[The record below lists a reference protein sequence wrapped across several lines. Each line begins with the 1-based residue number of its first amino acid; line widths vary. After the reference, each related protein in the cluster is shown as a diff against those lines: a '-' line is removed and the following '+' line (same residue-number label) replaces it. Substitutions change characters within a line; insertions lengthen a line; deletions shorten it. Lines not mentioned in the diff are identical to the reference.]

1 MKKILL
7 FLLIV
12 LGSGVI
18 AQEKGSGDSC
28 RHSRYHISFSPIL
41 GFNTDIGM
49 QIGAMANIYDH
60 GKDGFRYPDYNYTVY
75 LEYSESTKGSGVKQF
90 FFDSKH
96 LLPGGLRLTADISYL
111 TEKRFDFYGFNG
123 YQSVFHKE
131 YEDED
136 SPDYQSRLF
145 YHLNRKLFRSFVDIQ
160 GQFANPHI
168 RWLAGGG
175 YYHYL
180 ISSLEIE
187 KMNRGKKPENQL
199 PDVEVLYDKYV
210 NWGLFADNEKDGGN
224 IPFLKAGIIYDTRD
238 EEASPKNGIWAEAIL
253 LSSPVSG
260 DYNFTK
266 LALTFRNYL
275 NLYHKK
281 VILASRISYQS
292 TITGHTPFFFQPVMI
307 NSFSQATSFDA
318 VGGAKSVRGIRR
330 SRAIGDAIIYGTIE
344 LRYEFWETKF
354 LNQEF
359 IFGLSPFLD
368 AGLVTQFIDVQLK
381 KVPEGERDIYF
392 NDIQKDRWHTGYGM
406 SIRFLW
412 NRNFILG
419 FDYGIAHN
427 QQDGKSAGYV
437 SMGYMF

>member
-1 MKKILL
+1 MKQILL
-7 FLLIV
+7 FFLLV
-12 LGSGVI
+12 SGIGII
-18 AQEKGSGDSC
+18 AQENASGDTSK
-28 RHSRYHISFSPIL
+28 HSRYHISFSPIL

-49 QIGAMANIYDH
+49 QLGAMANIYDH
-60 GKDGFRYPDYNYTVY
+60 GKNGFRYPDYNYTVY
-75 LEYSESTKGSGVKQF
+75 LEYSESTKGSGVKQI

-123 YQSVFHKE
+123 SQSIFHKE
-131 YEDED
+131 YEDEK

-145 YHLNRKLFRSFVDIQ
+145 YHLNRKLFRSFVDVQ
-160 GQFANPHI
+160 GQFANKNI

-175 YYHYL
+175 YYHYV
-180 ISSLEIE
+180 ISSLDIDKMNKGKKIE
-187 KMNRGKKPENQL
+187 KQL
-199 PDVEVLYDKYV
+199 PDIDVLYDKYI
-210 NWGLFADNEKDGGN
+210 NWGLLADNEKNGGN
-224 IPFLKAGIIYDTRD
+224 IPFLKTGIIYDTRD
-238 EEASPKNGIWAEAIL
+238 EEASPKKGIWAEAIL
-253 LSSPVSG
+253 LSSPILG

-275 NLYHKK
+275 NLYQKK
-281 VILASRISYQS
+281 LVLASRISYQS
-292 TITGHTPFFFQPVMI
+292 TIAGHTPFFFQPVMI

-330 SRAIGDAIIYGTIE
+330 SRAIGDAILYGTVE

-359 IFGLSPFLD
+359 IFGVSPFVD
-368 AGLVTQFIDVQLK
+368 GGVVTRFMEIQLEK
-381 KVPEGERDIYF
+381 IPNEEKSLYF
-392 NDIQKDRWHTGYGM
+392 NDIQNDKWHIGYGM

-419 FDYGIAHN
+419 FDYGIAHDK
-427 QQDGKSAGYV
+427 QDGNTAGYV